1 MLTDLVTTLRGAIS
15 GQRAHD
21 DVAAIIRHHRIQ
33 ASPGYREAANY
44 VFSQLQAAGLQAK
57 IETYPANYQAKFW
70 TSASF
75 QEWECSKGTLHLLEP
90 AADAVKLADY
100 DELKLS
106 LIQRS
111 ASFSGEA
118 EVVLLED
125 GLTEAEYE
133 GLDLAGKIVLTK
145 GAVSRVQ
152 QLAVAQHGAIGIIF
166 DGLSEAPPVREAMD
180 LPDVYQ
186 YTSFWWTGQAEE
198 KQCFGFVLSPRQGTK
213 LRRQL
218 RLQAADE
225 TATPVKVRAEVEA
238 RFYDGEIEIVTAT
251 IPGES
256 QEKVFIVSHLCHPQ
270 PSANDNATGVAAN
283 LETARTLQRLIK
295 EGVLPQPQRNI
306 TFMWM
311 PEMTGSYAYLARH
324 EDDIPNIIAGLNLD
338 MVGADQNQTGSVL
351 LLIRPPEASASFA
364 PDLLGRLRELIYDD
378 FVSLDG
384 AGNYSLHRYATT
396 AFTGGSD
403 HYIFSDPNV
412 GVPMPML
419 NQWPDKFYHTSA
431 DTLDK
436 VDPDSLARVGA
447 IAAAYA
453 YFIASAGQAE
463 VTWLSHEMLTR
474 FRWRLTRLTQDFI
487 TELMAGVS
495 AQEGR
500 RRQNML
506 ERRVAFKLDRHRV
519 ALQGLIRLAGGAGSL
534 SEMLYYEASRFANRE
549 LDRARRVV
557 TQLGDQAPAPTDPEP
572 RPESNPWDAKAAAIV
587 PRRLYR
593 GPVSLISGL
602 SGLSPAERTAWYELV
617 ASRSEGGDAILAL
630 AEYWSDGR
638 RTALDIIEQIEL
650 ETGIRDAELIV
661 RQFELL
667 HTLGLVEI

>member
-1 MLTDLVTTLRGAIS
+1 MLTDLVTTIRGAIS

-33 ASPGYREAANY
+33 ASPGYRDAANY
-44 VFSQLQAAGLQAK
+44 ILSQLKAAGLQAK
-57 IETYPANYQAKFW
+57 IETYPASYQAKFW

-75 QEWECSKGTLHLLEP
+75 QEWECTTATLHLLEP
-90 AADAVKLADY
+90 AGEAAKLADY
-100 DELKLS
+100 NDLKLS

-118 EVVLLED
+118 EVVILED
-125 GLTEAEYE
+125 GLTDAEYE
-133 GLDLAGKIVLTK
+133 GLDIAGKIVLTK
-145 GAVSRVQ
+145 GAVSRVH
-152 QLAVAQHGAIGIIF
+152 QLAIAQHGAIGIIF
-166 DGLSEAPPVREAMD
+166 DGLSETPPVREAMD
-180 LPDVYQ
+180 LPDVHQ
-186 YTSFWWTGQAEE
+186 YTSFWWSGRPEE

-213 LRRQL
+213 LRRQI
-218 RLQAADE
+218 RLQAADDD
-225 TATPVKVRAEVEA
+225 TPPVKVRAEVEA
-238 RFYDGEIEIVTAT
+238 RFYDGEIEVVTAT
-251 IPGES
+251 IPGQS

-270 PSANDNATGVAAN
+270 PSANDNATGAAAN
-283 LETARTLQRLIK
+283 LETARTLQRLIN
-295 EGVLPQPQRNI
+295 EGALPSPARNI
-306 TFMWM
+306 TFLWM

-324 EDDIPNIIAGLNLD
+324 EDDIPNLIAGLNLD

-378 FVSLDG
+378 VVSFDS

-396 AFTGGSD
+396 DFTGGSD
-403 HYIFSDPNV
+403 HYIFSDPTV

-453 YFIASAGQAE
+453 YFIASAGQIE

-487 TELMAGVS
+487 TELMVGVS

-549 LDRARRVV
+549 LDRARRLV
-557 TQLGDQAPAPTDPEP
+557 TQLGDQAPIEP
-572 RPESNPWDAKAAAIV
+572 ASESPSESNPWEEKAATMT

-602 SGLSPAERTAWYELV
+602 NGLSPAERTAWYELV
-617 ASRSEGGDAILAL
+617 TSRKEGGHTILAL
-630 AEYWSDGR
+630 AEYWTDAR

-667 HTLGLVEI
+667 HNLGLVEL